1 LQAPWANLA
10 AFSGSLGWRTTV
22 VGDQS
27 KERLVKELIVFVIAA
42 ICASGV
48 WADVSVVRE
57 WQPEPGRAGEMYAAA
72 VEAQAIRQ
80 KLGARVWIG
89 TDQNGDMQYVLSF
102 ADWPA

>member
-1 LQAPWANLA
+1 MKRSIVTFAVLLSALNA
-10 AFSGSLGWRTTV
+10 AAV
-22 VGDQS
+22 
-27 KERLVKELIVFVIAA
+27 ELPAKKVLTLEAA
-42 ICASGV
+42 KQVA
-48 WADVSVVRE
+48 A
-57 WQPEPGRAGEMYAAA
+57 AAA